1 MKDIGAVNAT
11 VATLVNTV
19 TVCTSAVNEKLGPAN
34 STKLELYPVVVSTAL
49 VNETVDAVGSGAIV
63 KPAAKTVYPGNTSV
77 PLLIYALARM
87 AHSPVAAGVSGP
99 AVMKVDPPE

>member
-63 KPAAKTVYPGNTSV
+63 KPAAKSQCPRKYFCSAVDIRVGQNGPLSGRGGSERTSGDES
-77 PLLIYALARM
+77 R
-87 AHSPVAAGVSGP
+87 
-99 AVMKVDPPE
+99 PP